1 MRARSG
7 IEVERCDVREPHS
20 IRIVIDPTTPLD
32 LHIMGRSNFAVR
44 NHKTSQ
50 G

>member
-7 IEVERCDVREPHS
+7 IEVECRDVRELHC
-20 IRIVIDPTTPLD
+20 IRIVIAPKDPLD

-44 NHKTSQ
+44 NPKTSQ

>member
-1 MRARSG
+1 MRERSG
-7 IEVERCDVREPHS
+7 IEVERCDVREPHFT
-20 IRIVIDPTTPLD
+20 RIVIASKNPLD

-44 NHKTSQ
+44 NPKTSQ